1 MTARLDDDGALSVTQ
16 AMNIK
21 SQTRGLTKRLTLKRL
36 RTPSSGG
43 SLSSSSP
50 SPTIH
55 GGPTSAAFEPPAL
68 GVTDE
73 LTDRTQVE
81 WQEPKSNDSMTM
93 KARNAL
99 TLLTQEA
106 LYWRNILSLIL
117 SKMLPTSRKPS
128 PGHKLRG
135 ASNYLLTKH
144 N

>member
-43 SLSSSSP
+43 SLSSSPP

-73 LTDRTQVE
+73 LPDRTQVE
-81 WQEPKSNDSMTM
+81 WQEPKLNDSMTM

-99 TLLTQEA
+99 TLLSSHKKLIGEI
-106 LYWRNILSLIL
+106 LYL
-117 SKMLPTSRKPS
+117 
-128 PGHKLRG
+128 
-135 ASNYLLTKH
+135 
-144 N
+144 

>member
-16 AMNIK
+16 AMSIK
-21 SQTRGLTKRLTLKRL
+21 SQTRGLTQSLTLKRL
-36 RTPSSGG
+36 RTPPSGG
-43 SLSSSSP
+43 SLSSSPP

-81 WQEPKSNDSMTM
+81 RQEPKSNDSMTM

-99 TLLTQEA
+99 TLLSSHKKLIGEI
-106 LYWRNILSLIL
+106 LYL
-117 SKMLPTSRKPS
+117 
-128 PGHKLRG
+128 
-135 ASNYLLTKH
+135 
-144 N
+144 

>member
-1 MTARLDDDGALSVTQ
+1 MS
-16 AMNIK
+16 IE
-21 SQTRGLTKRLTLKRL
+21 SQTRGLTQKLTLKRL
-36 RTPSSGG
+36 RTPPSGG

-50 SPTIH
+50 PSLTIH
-55 GGPTSAAFEPPAL
+55 RGPTSAAFEPPAL

-81 WQEPKSNDSMTM
+81 WQEPKSNDSMMM

-106 LYWRNILSLIL
+106 YWRNILSLIL

-128 PGHKLRG
+128 PGYLDRG
-135 ASNYLLTKH
+135 APNYLLTKH